1 VVETLIKA
9 PFQLTGEVARAAE
22 PPGQAAA
29 DSDAAAEPCD
39 DSKPIEHAELGVRL
53 SVV

>member
-1 VVETLIKA
+1 VVGTLIKA

-22 PPGQAAA
+22 QPGQATA
-29 DSDAAAEPCD
+29 DSDAAAKPGD
-39 DSKPIEHAELGVRL
+39 DSEPMEHAELGVRL